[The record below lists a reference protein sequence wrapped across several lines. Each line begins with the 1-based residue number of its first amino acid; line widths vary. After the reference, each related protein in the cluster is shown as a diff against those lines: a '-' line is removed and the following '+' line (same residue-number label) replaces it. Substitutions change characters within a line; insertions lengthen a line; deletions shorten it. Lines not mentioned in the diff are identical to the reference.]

1 MNITTSSQAER
12 LIGKRYEEKG
22 YAVTFGPGGPSIP
35 FDLGGYIPD
44 ILAIKGDEKLLIE
57 VKSRTSGL
65 SADKYRQVDE
75 EVQKHPG
82 WRFLIVT
89 VSDPEFVEPGS
100 GSPKP
105 SVSVEKIKQ
114 QLAKIDKI
122 AVEDDLATLVVPQLW
137 TVYVNALRMLSDQS
151 ESDFNWSDLS
161 FLNQSYSTGLI
172 SYEEYEA
179 AKRLMVLR
187 NSAAHSLDALA
198 TKSDVLELRSMIDE
212 VLTRLKQKETV
223 ISRSG

>member
-1 MNITTSSQAER
+1 MNITTTSQAER

-22 YAVTFGPGGPSIP
+22 YAVTFSPGGPSIP

-44 ILAIKGDEKLLIE
+44 ILAVKGDEKLLIE

-65 SADKYRQVDE
+65 SAEKYRQVDE

-89 VSDPEFVEPGS
+89 ASDPEFVEPGS
-100 GSPKP
+100 VAPKP
-105 SVSVEKIKQ
+105 PVSVEKIEQ
-114 QLAKIDKI
+114 QLARIDKI
-122 AVEDDLATLVVPQLW
+122 AVEDDLATLLVQPLW
-137 TVYVNALRMLSDQS
+137 AVYVNALRMLSDQS
-151 ESDFNWSDLS
+151 ENDFNWSDYS

-179 AKRLMVLR
+179 AKNLMMLR
-187 NSAAHSLDALA
+187 NSAAHSLDAVA
-198 TKSDVLELRSMIDE
+198 TKGDVLKLRSMIDE
-212 VLTRLKQKETV
+212 VLTRLKQKYTV
-223 ISRSG
+223 ISSSG